1 MKLLLLIGLIFLS
14 ITPNVASLGS
24 RNAKSSL
31 FMKVKKSNKDFV
43 GRRIPIY
50 APRSENQEKYVSSL
64 SNISVPIVFGI
75 GPAGCGKTLFACVK
89 AIEGIRSGLYK
100 RIILTRPIVPVE
112 EEEIGFLPGN
122 LVKKMDPWTRPF
134 MDIFLEYYQQH
145 ELDQMIHS
153 GIIEISPLAYMR
165 GRTFK
170 QCFVIA
176 DEMQNSTPT
185 QMLML
190 TTRLGED
197 SKMVLTGDLKQ
208 SDRTKANGLYD
219 IVSKIKHYE
228 KKKDLDL
235 GIDVIEMDEED
246 IQRSPIVSKI
256 LMFYNPSS
264 DFTIVKPKTPRK
276 TTRKSAK
283 PEAKSEAKPEV
294 KPESKPEPVKPK
306 PKPKPLSHVN
316 PNSDA
321 AMIPLDTT
329 PREYIKNS
337 KTYIQNWFG

>member
-43 GRRIPIY
+43 GRRIPLY

-64 SNISVPIVFGI
+64 SNMSVPIVFGI

-89 AIEGIRSGLYK
+89 AIEGIRSGTYK

-228 KKKDLDL
+228 KVLK
-235 GIDVIEMDEED
+235 
-246 IQRSPIVSKI
+246 
-256 LMFYNPSS
+256 
-264 DFTIVKPKTPRK
+264 
-276 TTRKSAK
+276 
-283 PEAKSEAKPEV
+283 
-294 KPESKPEPVKPK
+294 
-306 PKPKPLSHVN
+306 
-316 PNSDA
+316 
-321 AMIPLDTT
+321 
-329 PREYIKNS
+329 
-337 KTYIQNWFG
+337 